1 MMPEAE
7 KVSAWFAMTDPE
19 TSDFEMNLCEVMN
32 YVYLDFSCK
41 YVSIC
46 SLLFDLQFTTT
57 RVLLETKLVKF
68 FPEESVIRM

>member
-46 SLLFDLQFTTT
+46 SLLLSAQGINNWNI
-57 RVLLETKLVKF
+57 VWTKRLDF
-68 FPEESVIRM
+68 SVFNVE